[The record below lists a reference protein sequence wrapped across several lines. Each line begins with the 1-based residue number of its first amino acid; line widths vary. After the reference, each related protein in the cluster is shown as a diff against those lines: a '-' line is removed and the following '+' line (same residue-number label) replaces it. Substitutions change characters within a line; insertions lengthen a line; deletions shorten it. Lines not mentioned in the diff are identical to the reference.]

1 LIDIGKR
8 RLGSALAVAA
18 VAAVCIPGAGAR
30 QPEPARLVGQT
41 LMTGFAGPQPS
52 ASLLGR
58 IRRGEVGGVILF
70 RGNLPSEA
78 AARVLVQRL
87 QAAAAAGGNPR
98 LLVAVD
104 QEGGPVRRLDGP
116 PEDPPA
122 GMTNAGQAAAEGAA
136 AGTFLRRVGINVDL
150 APVLDTPT
158 TPGSFLGTRAFGR
171 DPRRNARLGS
181 AFVRGV
187 QRQGV
192 AATAKH
198 FPGLGTAGANTDSS
212 HVWITTPKAG
222 LDARLV
228 PFAAAL
234 KAGVELVMMSNAG
247 YRAYDPS
254 GLPAVL
260 SRRIVTG
267 LLRERLGF
275 DGVVI
280 TDAMSAPGPSGRTLP
295 SVKALA
301 AGVDVLLYTSEAGGR
316 AAYDELLAA
325 ARSGELSLRKLEA
338 ANRRIAALKR
348 RLAG

>member
-1 LIDIGKR
+1 MSR
-8 RLGSALAVAA
+8 CSFALAVAA
-18 VAAVCIPGAGAR
+18 VAAVCIPGAGAG
-30 QPEPARLVGQT
+30 QPELARLVGQT
-41 LMTGFAGPQPS
+41 LMTGFAGPQAS

-116 PEDPPA
+116 PEDGPA
-122 GMTNAGQAAAEGAA
+122 GMTNASQAAAEGAA

-212 HVWITTPKAG
+212 HVWITTSKAG
-222 LDARLV
+222 LDARLA

-275 DGVVI
+275 NGVVI
-280 TDAMSAPGPSGRTLP
+280 TDAMSAPGPSGRTRP
-295 SVKALA
+295 SVKAIA

-316 AAYDELLAA
+316 TAYDELLGAV
-325 ARSGELSLRKLEA
+325 RSGELSLRKLEA
-338 ANRRIAALKR
+338 ANGRIAALKR